1 MRLLNKE
8 FLEIFEDLYK
18 AEEYDLNDIYSKDL
32 ENKGLI
38 ICYLLAT
45 ETSLITIEL
54 KPKNEEIGVPLE
66 WYRRYDQNSFKEK
79 FSSLYEFLIEFDYDD
94 FETWHLKVLYKN
106 VEVEIGGKR
115 GSTIIRLTSDE
126 KYQLNI
132 LPLLYEVETKSY
144 DYNDCDKTIMKL
156 LKEQYK
162 QTTKRA
168 VLTIKKLLRHQDIY
182 DEFVKRSFLDVNEKI
197 DNPIT
202 VQGFTAEQLHNN
214 FPLSIL
220 GSYNYLI
227 FLREKPEDALD
238 KLKQGLPRK

>member
-1 MRLLNKE
+1 MRLLKKE

-66 WYRRYDQNSFKEK
+66 WYRRYDKNSFKEM

-94 FETWHLKVLYKN
+94 FDTWHLKVLYKN

-115 GSTIIRLTSDE
+115 GISIIRLTSDK

-132 LPLLYEVETKSY
+132 LPLLY
-144 DYNDCDKTIMKL
+144 KL
-156 LKEQYK
+156 LKHPFFPVCRYK
-162 QTTKRA
+162 
-168 VLTIKKLLRHQDIY
+168 H
-182 DEFVKRSFLDVNEKI
+182 
-197 DNPIT
+197 
-202 VQGFTAEQLHNN
+202 LHNRN
-214 FPLSIL
+214 LRLLPETI
-220 GSYNYLI
+220 YI
-227 FLREKPEDALD
+227 FLFCLYL
-238 KLKQGLPRK
+238 LKQGLL